1 MSEFSDNLPLN
12 DVKSGRKMKVIAKC
26 HCFVSKNHYICRV
39 LETNRTRMDFLTFK
53 ERMYPMGC
61 FNINQVLLW
70 EKDFDRNN
78 LTRWCRRGL
87 LVKLRNQYYAFP
99 EYRQVPDFSRYVANR
114 IYAPSYISLHSALSF
129 YGMIPEEV
137 VQLTSVTTLKTA
149 RFENDFGT
157 FHYQNVKTPF
167 YFGFEIKTIQS
178 GRGLLFATPEKALL
192 DLLYLN
198 PYYKTE
204 QDMEE
209 LRLDEDYMQN
219 ELNLERLNGYLSKI
233 GSKTMEQKVKRL
245 MKVYEL

>member
-1 MSEFSDNLPLN
+1 
-12 DVKSGRKMKVIAKC
+12 
-26 HCFVSKNHYICRV
+26 
-39 LETNRTRMDFLTFK
+39 MDFLTFR

-99 EYRQVPDFSRYVANR
+99 EYRQMPDFSRYVANR
-114 IYAPSYISLHSALSF
+114 IYSPSYISLHSALSF

-233 GSKTMEQKVKRL
+233 ESKTMEQKVKRL

>member
-1 MSEFSDNLPLN
+1 
-12 DVKSGRKMKVIAKC
+12 
-26 HCFVSKNHYICRV
+26 
-39 LETNRTRMDFLTFK
+39 MDFLTFK

-87 LVKLRNQYYAFP
+87 LVKLRNKYYAFP

-114 IYAPSYISLHSALSF
+114 IYSPSYISLHSALSF

-149 RFENDFGT
+149 RFENDFGV
-157 FHYQNVKTPF
+157 FHYQNVKTPL
-167 YFGFEIKTIQS
+167 YFGYEIKTMQS

-219 ELNLERLNGYLSKI
+219 ELNMERLMSYLSKME
-233 GSKTMEQKVKRL
+233 SKTLEQKVRRL

>member
-1 MSEFSDNLPLN
+1 
-12 DVKSGRKMKVIAKC
+12 
-26 HCFVSKNHYICRV
+26 
-39 LETNRTRMDFLTFK
+39 MDFLTFK

-99 EYRQVPDFSRYVANR
+99 EYRQMPDFSRYVANR
-114 IYAPSYISLHSALSF
+114 IYSPSYISLHSALSF

-167 YFGFEIKTIQS
+167 YFGFEIKTMQS

-233 GSKTMEQKVKRL
+233 ESKTMEQKVKRL

>member
-1 MSEFSDNLPLN
+1 
-12 DVKSGRKMKVIAKC
+12 
-26 HCFVSKNHYICRV
+26 
-39 LETNRTRMDFLTFK
+39 MDFLTFK

-99 EYRQVPDFSRYVANR
+99 EYRQMPDFSRYVANR
-114 IYAPSYISLHSALSF
+114 IYSPSYISLHSALSF

-167 YFGFEIKTIQS
+167 YFGFEIKTMQS

-198 PYYKTE
+198 PFYKTE

-209 LRLDEDYMQN
+209 LRLDEDYIQN

-233 GSKTMEQKVKRL
+233 ESKTMEQKVKRL

>member
-1 MSEFSDNLPLN
+1 
-12 DVKSGRKMKVIAKC
+12 
-26 HCFVSKNHYICRV
+26 
-39 LETNRTRMDFLTFK
+39 
-53 ERMYPMGC
+53 MYPMGC

-87 LVKLRNQYYAFP
+87 LVKLRNLYYAFP

-114 IYAPSYISLHSALSF
+114 IYTPSYISLHSALSF

-149 RFENDFGT
+149 RFENVFGT
-157 FHYQNVKTPF
+157 FHYQNVKTPL
-167 YFGFEIKTIQS
+167 YFGFEIKTMQS

-219 ELNLERLNGYLSKI
+219 ELNTERMMSYLSKM
-233 GSKTMEQKVKRL
+233 GSKTLEQKVRRL
-245 MKVYEL
+245 MKVYGL

>member
-1 MSEFSDNLPLN
+1 MNVVLIPKISIFAEFL
-12 DVKSGRKMKVIAKC
+12 KQIKQ
-26 HCFVSKNHYICRV
+26 
-39 LETNRTRMDFLTFK
+39 RMDFLTFR

-78 LTRWCRRGL
+78 LTRWCRKGL

-114 IYAPSYISLHSALSF
+114 IYMPSYISLHSALSF

-149 RFENDFGT
+149 KFENAFGT
-157 FHYQNVKTPF
+157 FHYQNVKTPLF
-167 YFGFEIKTIQS
+167 FGYEMKTMQN

-198 PYYKTE
+198 PYYKTVH
-204 QDMEE
+204 DMEE
-209 LRLDEDYMQN
+209 LRLDEDFLQSEFN
-219 ELNLERLNGYLSKI
+219 WGRLHDYLAQI
-233 GSKTMEQKVKRL
+233 GSKTLTQRVKRL
-245 MKVYEL
+245 LKAYGL

>member
-1 MSEFSDNLPLN
+1 
-12 DVKSGRKMKVIAKC
+12 
-26 HCFVSKNHYICRV
+26 
-39 LETNRTRMDFLTFK
+39 MDFLTFR

-99 EYRQVPDFSRYVANR
+99 EYRQMPDFSRYIANR
-114 IYAPSYISLHSALSF
+114 IYTPSYISLHSALSF

-149 RFENDFGT
+149 HFENDFGT
-157 FHYQNVKTPF
+157 FYYQNVKTPL
-167 YFGFEIKTIQS
+167 YFGFEIKTMQG

-219 ELNLERLNGYLSKI
+219 ELNIERLNNYLSKMK
-233 GSKTMEQKVKRL
+233 SKTLEQKVKRL

>member
-1 MSEFSDNLPLN
+1 
-12 DVKSGRKMKVIAKC
+12 
-26 HCFVSKNHYICRV
+26 
-39 LETNRTRMDFLTFK
+39 
-53 ERMYPMGC
+53 MGC

-87 LVKLRNQYYAFP
+87 LTKLRNQYYAFP
-99 EYRQVPDFSRYVANR
+99 EYRSVPDFSRYVANR
-114 IYAPSYISLHSALSF
+114 IYTPSYISLHSALSF

-149 RFENDFGT
+149 KFDNAFGT
-157 FHYQNVKTPF
+157 FHYQNVKEPL
-167 YFGFEIKTIQS
+167 YFGYEIKMMQD

-209 LRLDEDYMQN
+209 LRLDEDFMQN
-219 ELNLERLNGYLSKI
+219 EFNTERLSDYLARI
-233 GSKTMEQKVKRL
+233 GSKTLQQRIRCILKTYDLKPLNKRS
-245 MKVYEL
+245 

>member
-1 MSEFSDNLPLN
+1 
-12 DVKSGRKMKVIAKC
+12 
-26 HCFVSKNHYICRV
+26 
-39 LETNRTRMDFLTFK
+39 MDFLTFR

-78 LTRWCRRGL
+78 LTRWCKKGL
-87 LVKLRNQYYAFP
+87 LEKLRNQYYAFP
-99 EYRQVPDFSRYVANR
+99 EYHQMPDFSRYVANR
-114 IYAPSYISLHSALSF
+114 IYTPSYISLHSALSF

-149 RFENDFGT
+149 KFNNPFGT
-157 FHYQNVKTPF
+157 FHYQNVKTNLF
-167 YFGFEIKTIQS
+167 FGYEIKMMQN
-178 GRGLLFATPEKALL
+178 GRGLMFATPEKALL

-209 LRLDEDYMQN
+209 LRLDEDYMQS
-219 ELNLERLNGYLSKI
+219 ELNRVRLAEYLSRVD
-233 GSKTMEQKVKRL
+233 SKALEERVKTL
-245 MKVYEL
+245 LKVYDL

>member
-1 MSEFSDNLPLN
+1 
-12 DVKSGRKMKVIAKC
+12 MKVIAKC
-26 HCFVSKNHYICRV
+26 YCFVSKNHYICRV
-39 LETNRTRMDFLTFK
+39 LETKRIRMDFLTFK
-53 ERMYPMGC
+53 ERMYQMGC

-167 YFGFEIKTIQS
+167 YFGFEIKTMQS

-198 PYYKTE
+198 PYYRTE

-219 ELNLERLNGYLSKI
+219 ELDIERLNGYLSKME
-233 GSKTMEQKVKRL
+233 SKTMEQKVKRL

>member
-1 MSEFSDNLPLN
+1 
-12 DVKSGRKMKVIAKC
+12 
-26 HCFVSKNHYICRV
+26 
-39 LETNRTRMDFLTFK
+39 MDFLTFR

-78 LTRWCRRGL
+78 LTRWCQKGL
-87 LVKLRNQYYAFP
+87 LEKLRNQFYAFP
-99 EYRQVPDFSRYVANR
+99 EYRQEPDFSRYVANR

-137 VQLTSVTTLKTA
+137 VQLTSVTTLKPA
-149 RFENDFGT
+149 KFENAFGT
-157 FHYQNVKTPF
+157 FHYQHVKRSLF
-167 YFGFEIKTIQS
+167 FGYEMKVMHN
-178 GRGLLFATPEKALL
+178 GRGLMFATPEKALL

-209 LRLDEDYMQN
+209 LRLDEDFMQN
-219 ELNLERLNGYLSKI
+219 ELNRERLMAYLTKMS
-233 GSKTMEQKVKRL
+233 GKTMEQRVRL
-245 MKVYEL
+245 LLKVYE

>member
-1 MSEFSDNLPLN
+1 MLN
-12 DVKSGRKMKVIAKC
+12 DCEIEKNLATN
-26 HCFVSKNHYICRV
+26 FVLSKRA
-39 LETNRTRMDFLTFK
+39 RMDFLTFK

-198 PYYKTE
+198 PYYRTE

-219 ELNLERLNGYLSKI
+219 ELNRERLMNYLSKI
-233 GSKTMEQKVKRL
+233 ESKTMEQKVKRL